1 MTTFVGL
8 NRDYSEIIYGSRRI
22 FGFLIFCLGLCWKR
36 SSRVSAEIILRVSFC
51 KFKIFSRVNES
62 LN

>member
-22 FGFLIFCLGLCWKR
+22 FDLLFGFVLEKVVESFRGNYT
-36 SSRVSAEIILRVSFC
+36 SSFLLQVQDF
-51 KFKIFSRVNES
+51 F
-62 LN
+62 